1 MDKQLTKPEQDR
13 YRREAAVAMI
23 EAVVRVG
30 LEMPVKPP
38 VGLTIAAVAE
48 ALAYFAASNL
58 KAERIDGLAQLV
70 GKLIVHR
77 AHTML
82 ATADAA
88 MRERPQ

>member
-1 MDKQLTKPEQDR
+1 MDRHEQDR

-30 LEMPVKPP
+30 LEMRVKPP
-38 VGLTIAAVAE
+38 VGLTVAAVAE

-58 KAERIDGLAQLV
+58 EAEHIDGLVQLV
-70 GKLIVHR
+70 GKLVVHR
-77 AHTML
+77 AHTMR